1 MALTLSC
8 DQLYRTWAAAEAY
21 GGGFV
26 SALAAAWFRGDPTNR
41 ARIETA
47 FPHLIEKFGPGSSYY
62 TEEVER

>member
-1 MALTLSC
+1 MTLTLSC

-26 SALAAAWFRGDPTNR
+26 SALAAAWFRGDPANR
-41 ARIETA
+41 ARIEAA

-62 TEEVER
+62 SKEVEQ